1 MKNSYDKLLLLIR
14 YINASGKL
22 RFLVTKVCKSV
33 NNLNHR
39 RMWGYYNCII
49 MSCLMNYE
57 KGTE

>member
-49 MSCLMNYE
+49 ILVL
-57 KGTE
+57 